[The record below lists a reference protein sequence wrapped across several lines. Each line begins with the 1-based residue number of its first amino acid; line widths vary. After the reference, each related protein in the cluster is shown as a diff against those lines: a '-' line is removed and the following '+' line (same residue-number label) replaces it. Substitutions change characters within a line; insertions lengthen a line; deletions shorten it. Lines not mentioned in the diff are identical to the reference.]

1 MMASLPI
8 KFSSNMLR
16 TGCFL
21 FAAAARRYCLLFGM
35 NLLPLSVMRVWLLRL
50 CGVGI
55 GEDCYIGF
63 GVMVDTNY
71 PQLIK
76 IKDHVTISHG
86 CVLITHSQTPV
97 RSSLLKE
104 KINHV
109 REIIIDN
116 GAWIGIKTIVLP
128 GAYIPVNC
136 LIGAGSVV
144 PAIEMQPNSVY
155 AGNPCRFKRNI
166 ISDESRATI

>member
-1 MMASLPI
+1 MTKAPI
-8 KFSSNMLR
+8 RFSSNMLR
-16 TGCFL
+16 ISFFL
-21 FAAAARRYCLLFGM
+21 FAAAVRRYCLLFGM
-35 NLLPLSVMRVWLLRL
+35 HVLPLSIMRVWLLRL
-50 CGVGI
+50 CGVSI

-71 PQLIK
+71 PQLIE

-86 CVLITHSQTPV
+86 CVFITHSQTPV
-97 RSSLLKE
+97 RTSLLKK

-109 REIIIDN
+109 RGITIDS
-116 GAWIGIKTIVLP
+116 GAWIGIKTIILP

-144 PAIEMQPNSVY
+144 PAIEMQPDSLY
-155 AGNPCRFKRNI
+155 AGNPCRFKRHI
-166 ISDESRATI
+166 ISDQSRATI